1 MNERREQKP
10 GVSCFLLAAGR
21 GTRLAPLTSRLPKAC
36 APILNRMAALRVLD
50 RLLQQRR
57 LAGEVARLRRE
68 LEGRHQFGNLLG
80 QNPKMQEVYNLVE
93 AISDT
98 DANVLIQGETGT
110 GKELVA
116 RAIHYNSSRSSKP
129 FVKVDCAALT
139 ETLLES
145 ELFGH
150 VRGAFTGATR
160 DRDGRFRTAD
170 GGTIFLDEIANVPKS
185 LQVKLLRALQDSEFE
200 PVGGDQTIKVNVRVI
215 AASNEDLGK
224 LAQEGR
230 FRPDLYYRINV
241 VRVSLPPLRE
251 RRDDIPLLAL
261 HFMEKYREKNRRQVK
276 SITPAAMTRLLAY
289 EWPGNVRELE
299 NAMERAVILAKG
311 EAVSVADLP
320 PFHEPAPVAE
330 AAGGG
335 GLLSDAV
342 AEAEKRAIL
351 DALERCNGD
360 KEQAAKELGISRA
373 SLYSKIKRY
382 DIKAEG

>member
-230 FRPDLYYRINV
+230 FRRPRARRFFVMRAIIG
-241 VRVSLPPLRE
+241 
-251 RRDDIPLLAL
+251 RDD
-261 HFMEKYREKNRRQVK
+261 
-276 SITPAAMTRLLAY
+276 TPPARGQSTGQKRHAMTRALAQ
-289 EWPGNVRELE
+289 
-299 NAMERAVILAKG
+299 
-311 EAVSVADLP
+311 
-320 PFHEPAPVAE
+320 
-330 AAGGG
+330 
-335 GLLSDAV
+335 
-342 AEAEKRAIL
+342 
-351 DALERCNGD
+351 
-360 KEQAAKELGISRA
+360 QAAAAR
-373 SLYSKIKRY
+373 
-382 DIKAEG
+382 